1 MKGFLSFVLGVLGIV
16 FIPQMALLA
25 DNGDSNAGLVKSVEA
40 VGYVEKTIY
49 HSPETPGYTAWVG
62 LWQIPDGRIRCGFL
76 QLTGPK
82 GNIKSVSPNMESV
95 DGGETWKMLPLPPTD
110 YATGRGIAVLS
121 DGTLIRPVQISP
133 SVGYVQRSED
143 GGKSWSEPIYLLPL
157 ETHYVGGATLLH
169 PLRDGRVVAFTGAWK
184 RDDVAVGGVL
194 MPYQHSRQRKMMFI
208 SLDKGLTWGEPIE
221 LMSLEDGVC
230 DESDFCELPN
240 GDLFWV
246 HRCEIYP
253 AKLTEIPPGAAR
265 MGLVPTDPWYNFY
278 SDRKQ
283 SITRKSGDTFIPEKP
298 ELMKGVPHS
307 GYPMILYTQEGIIL
321 NFQREAIY
329 WTADL
334 GKHWEKLNI
343 NISAITWY
351 PKALQLAD
359 GKIICVS
366 HVGLDDEYGTVDQ
379 SIFQQTFRLKVV
391 R

>member
-82 GNIKSVSPNMESV
+82 GNIQSHTPNMESV
-95 DGGETWKMLPLPPTD
+95 DGGETWKMLPLPPTFFES
-110 YATGRGIAVLS
+110 GRGMAVLS
-121 DGTLIRPVQISP
+121 DGTLVRPVQISP

-329 WTADL
+329 WTVDL

>member
-40 VGYVEKTIY
+40 VGYAEKTIY

-82 GNIKSVSPNMESV
+82 GNIQSHTPNMESV

-110 YATGRGIAVLS
+110 FESGRGMAVLS
-121 DGTLIRPVQISP
+121 DGTLVRPVQTSTAG
-133 SVGYVQRSED
+133 GYVQRSVD
-143 GGKSWSEPIYLLPL
+143 GGKTWGEPIHLLPSD
-157 ETHYVGGATLLH
+157 THYVSPAFLH
-169 PLRDGRVVAFTGAWK
+169 PLRDGRLVLFAGVWK
-184 RDDVAVGGVL
+184 RDDVAFGGVL
-194 MPYQHSRQRKMMFI
+194 MPYPHSRKRKMMFI
-208 SLDKGLTWGEPIE
+208 SSDKGLTWGKPIE

-230 DESDFCELPN
+230 AESDFCELPD

-246 HRCEIYP
+246 HRCEVYP
-253 AKLTEIPPGAAR
+253 SKLTDIPPGAAR
-265 MGLVPTDPWYNFY
+265 QGLKASDPWYKFY
-278 SDRKQ
+278 SVRKQ
-283 SITRKSGDTFIPEKP
+283 SITRKTGDTFVPEKP

-307 GYPMILYTQEGIIL
+307 GHPMIVYTQEGIIL
-321 NFQREAIY
+321 NFQRDAIY

-334 GKHWEKLNI
+334 GKHWAALNV
-343 NISAITWY
+343 NVPAITWY
-351 PKALQLAD
+351 PNAMQLAD
-359 GKIICVS
+359 GKIICIS

>member
-1 MKGFLSFVLGVLGIV
+1 
-16 FIPQMALLA
+16 
-25 DNGDSNAGLVKSVEA
+25 
-40 VGYVEKTIY
+40 
-49 HSPETPGYTAWVG
+49 
-62 LWQIPDGRIRCGFL
+62 
-76 QLTGPK
+76 
-82 GNIKSVSPNMESV
+82 MESV